1 MTTALRRLKQRA
13 EFLRVASA
21 RRKWNAPGFVLQA
34 GPNERGDI
42 GFGLTA
48 SRKVGPAVT
57 RNRARRRL
65 REAARIVLPQLG
77 QPGFDYV
84 LIARSE
90 TPRRD
95 FQELLADLQRAVP
108 RVSAAPKQAARPD
121 GAT

>member
-1 MTTALRRLKQRA
+1 MTPALRRLKQRA
-13 EFLRVASA
+13 EFLRVAGA
-21 RRKWNAPGFVLQA
+21 RRKCSAPGFVLQA

-48 SRKVGPAVT
+48 SRKVGPAVV

-65 REAARIVLPQLG
+65 REAARIVLPKIG

-90 TPRRD
+90 TPRRE
-95 FQELLADLQRAVP
+95 FAALLADLQRAVP
-108 RVSAAPKQAARPD
+108 RVSQRRDVPVRKEGAA
-121 GAT
+121 